1 MKAQWVNKTKAIYW
15 INLWFLNYRRANV
28 ILWFFFN
35 LLRYYI
41 SRVFN
46 IIYWKNYHNHCHHS
60 SVRAW
65 IVRYPQ
71 TSFTEKS
78 CFLFVSMKRPIIAKY
93 HSKGNKTLVSRRKL
107 TCLEQANLSNLN
119 RYISKVPSYVPL
131 LSKNRPLPEVQT
143 QPTCRKVQNK
153 QYRSTASRNLK
164 IGHLKNLSRA

>member
-1 MKAQWVNKTKAIYW
+1 MVTEITVGSNFKHWYDYMSETMVIYISILSDDQWV
-15 INLWFLNYRRANV
+15 LVNYRITCWEAYIV
-28 ILWFFFN
+28 IQDRKQIDWLN
-35 LLRYYI
+35 IAAMNNRLI
-41 SRVFN
+41 SSEKEKKRN
-46 IIYWKNYHNHCHHS
+46 NHNHFHHS
-60 SVRAW
+60 SARAW

-143 QPTCRKVQNK
+143 TNM
-153 QYRSTASRNLK
+153 
-164 IGHLKNLSRA
+164 